1 MEKHRSKPFNP
12 NIANGF
18 FRAGFIETWGRG
30 IEKIC
35 ESCKNYGIKLPEYT
49 VYPEDIM
56 VKFEAL
62 NTAKNTAN
70 KIDENIQF
78 VLDYLKEYPSAKQKH
93 IMEDLHVSRRTLERI
108 TSLLKERAYI
118 ERVGNNRSGYWK
130 IKK

>member
-1 MEKHRSKPFNP
+1 MFFFFNDTATTEIYTLSLHDALP
-12 NIANGF
+12 IYIANGF

-78 VLDYLKEYPSAKQKH
+78 VLDYLKEYPSAK
-93 IMEDLHVSRRTLERI
+93 IG
-108 TSLLKERAYI
+108 RASCR
-118 ERVGNNRSGYWK
+118 ERV
-130 IKK
+130 

>member
-1 MEKHRSKPFNP
+1 MGKHRSKPFNP

-62 NTAKNTAN
+62 GSDMNTDIVFN
-70 KIDENIQF
+70 EQH
-78 VLDYLKEYPSAKQKH
+78 LLECLKQKPNITQKELAEYFH
-93 IMEDLHVSRRTLERI
+93 VTKRTIERNIMI
-108 TSLLKERAYI
+108 LKKEKYI
-118 ERVGNNRSGYWK
+118 ERVGNNRSGHWK
-130 IKK
+130 IIK